1 MSEAMLVTDRE
12 RTGGLRPPGR
22 VDIVVTTIGA
32 GEFLDHYSDL
42 IVAAEALD
50 LVRIVVIADRK
61 TPRRLHRAA
70 EKARARGVSI
80 VLPTLAEQE
89 DLLNR
94 LGAPDLV
101 PWNSDNR
108 RNVGYLLAWMSDAEY
123 VISIDDDNLPASGD
137 LLAHHGVV
145 LEPRLPRQL
154 LESPGRW
161 FNPCDALAFEQPGPR
176 VFARGFPYS
185 RRGTEA
191 EEATVRWEEAA
202 VRINAGLWL
211 GDPDVDAVTRLALG
225 SRARSAQPGSRVLDR
240 RTWAPVN
247 SQNTALHRE
256 ALPAYWFVR
265 MGHRIFGSPL
275 DRFGDILSGYFVQAC
290 AKHLGHCVRFGS
302 PLTQHAR
309 NDHELLA
316 DLAVELP
323 GILVTEQLAEWLP
336 ECELEGSTYAEA
348 YRSLSQALDEAVE
361 CGDLLTAAPGAKDF
375 IHDTAAAMR
384 EWLDLLTRAAL

>member
-1 MSEAMLVTDRE
+1 MSEAMLITDRE
-12 RTGGLRPPGR
+12 RTDGQRPPGR
-22 VDIVVTTIGA
+22 VDIVVTTIGG
-32 GEFLDHYSDL
+32 GEFLSDYSDL
-42 IVAAEALD
+42 VAGADALD

-70 EKARARGVSI
+70 AKARARGVNI

-94 LGAPDLV
+94 LGAPGLV

-145 LEPRLPRQL
+145 LEPRLRRQL
-154 LESPGRW
+154 LESPSRW
-161 FNPCDALAFEQPGPR
+161 FNPCDALALEQPGPR

-185 RRGTEA
+185 RRQPEPEKT
-191 EEATVRWEEAA
+191 TVGWGEAA

-225 SRARSAQPGSRVLDR
+225 PRARSAQAGARVLDS

-265 MGHRIFGSPL
+265 MGHRIFGSSL

-302 PLTQHAR
+302 PLTRHAR
-309 NDHELLA
+309 NDHDLLA

-336 ECELEGSTYAEA
+336 ECGLEGSTYAEA

-361 CGDLLTAAPGAKDF
+361 CGDLLASVPGAKGF

-384 EWLDLLTRAAL
+384 EWLDLLKRAA